1 MERSLNILDFKKYNE
16 YSHSHYGHGF
26 RFAHLYKQ
34 LTDGNLLKEG
44 ELQIE
49 NGDFKLE
56 LKVHQ
61 RRLLHEILMLERND
75 FRTGSGINYGCICDK
90 VGSGKSIVVLAHIS
104 NHKQLNHLSDNIN
117 KKDNQLFSDNYNWP
131 TGFTFEEDK
140 VIDSNLI
147 VVPHGIFHQWE
158 EYIKKFTKLSYLKI
172 HTNKSVSDVTIEI
185 LNSYDII
192 LVKSTRYN
200 GFVEKVN
207 DLFNCSHNSH
217 DRSYEFNKFGEKTSL
232 LSKFC
237 EDIRSDL
244 RNYKGLDGTMDKIN
258 SLRDLLNN
266 HDLNQQIQKDIVEN
280 KDNVKTACIFKG
292 PVFQRVFIDEA
303 DSINIPRCGTMY
315 GKFNWFITS
324 SVGNLLFPRGF
335 RHWQSGLV
343 IAGIKR
349 TGFIIDTFR
358 ENSRFSFHNQ
368 FLYLKNTDQF
378 IIDSFNLPDPVINKI
393 ECYTPPHLSAV
404 YNVAD
409 PKVMSALNAGDIN
422 TAVEL
427 LGCNITS
434 EEDIADVVVK
444 KLMDK
449 KAALTDKLI
458 EKNTMLLK
466 IEQELVEKENLLG
479 GGLMENVMGLSV
491 ITAEIEDGK
500 RIKNNLKASI
510 KNYNEKM
517 EDLDFKIKSLQERVS
532 NIGNKSCPVC
542 LDDINNPVMINCCK
556 NIFCFECLSES
567 FKHVKKCPYCRCPGS
582 AKDFVLIGDK
592 KHDTKNHSNP
602 KKLDKL
608 IDIIKQKPDG
618 TFLVFSEYDNTFNN
632 IKDSF
637 IENNITFNNL
647 VGTGA
652 RIKKVITEF
661 NDKKTKVLLLNAKHY
676 GAGLN
681 LQSCSDII
689 IYHRMDKFLEKQVIG
704 RGQRPGR
711 EGILNVNYLCYS
723 HEL

>member
-1 MERSLNILDFKKYNE
+1 MERFLKFHNYQSYKS
-16 YSHSHYGHGF
+16 YSQSSYSYGF
-26 RFAHLYKQ
+26 RFKQLCKQ
-34 LTDGNLLKEG
+34 LTLGNLLTEG
-44 ELQIE
+44 DLQIE
-49 NGDFKLE
+49 KDEFKLE
-56 LKVHQ
+56 LKIHQ
-61 RRLLHEILMLERND
+61 RRLLHEMLALEKNN
-75 FRTGSGINYGCICDK
+75 FRTGSRINFGCICDK
-90 VGSGKSIVVLAHIS
+90 VGSGKSIVVLAHIT
-104 NHKQLNHLSDNIN
+104 NHKQLNHLSEKIN
-117 KKDNQLFSDNYNWP
+117 KQDKNIFDEKYNWP
-131 TGFTFEEDK
+131 SGFTFQEDK

-158 EYIKKFTKLSYLKI
+158 GYIKKCTNLSYLKL
-172 HTNKSVSDVTIEI
+172 HTSKSVSELTLEN
-185 LNSYDII
+185 LNAHDIV

-200 GFVEKVN
+200 DLVN
-207 DLFNCSHNSH
+207 KISELFNCGINEH
-217 DRSYEFNKFGEKTSL
+217 DYSYEFNKFGEKTAQ

-237 EDIRSDL
+237 DDIRNEL
-244 RNYKGLDGTMDKIN
+244 RNYKDLDGTMKKID
-258 SLRDLLNN
+258 SLRELLNN
-266 HDLNQQIQKDIVEN
+266 HDLNQQIHKDIVEN
-280 KDNVKTACIFKG
+280 KDNVKTALIYKG
-292 PVFQRVFIDEA
+292 PLFQRVFIDEA
-303 DSINIPRCGTMY
+303 DSINIPRCAVMY

-324 SVGNLLFPRGF
+324 SVGNLLFPRGY

-343 IAGIKR
+343 IAGLKR
-349 TGFIIDTFR
+349 TGFISETFR
-358 ENSRFSFHNQ
+358 ENERFSFHNQ
-368 FLYLKNTDQF
+368 FLYLKNNDQF
-378 IIDSFNLPDPVINKI
+378 IEDSFNLPDPIINKI

-422 TAVEL
+422 TAVAL

-458 EKNTMLLK
+458 EKNTMLLQVEK
-466 IEQELVEKENLLG
+466 ELVEKENILG
-479 GGLMENVMGLSV
+479 GVLMENVMDLSV

-532 NIGNKSCPVC
+532 NIENKSCPVC
-542 LDDINNPVMINCCK
+542 LDEINNPVMINCCK

-592 KHDTKNHSNP
+592 KHGTKIHSNP

-632 IKDSF
+632 IKDAF

-652 RIKKVITEF
+652 RIKKVITDF